1 MKLYDELAP
10 WWPLLSRPLDYQE
23 EAGFYAGLLIEAA
36 RRPVETVLELG
47 SGGGNNASHM
57 KARFR
62 LTLSDISPEMID
74 VSRRLNPEC
83 EHVVGD
89 MRTLRL
95 GRTFDAV
102 FVHDAICYLTT
113 PDDVRSAVRTAFEHC
128 APGGSAVF
136 APDDL
141 KETFRERTHQG
152 GHDGPDRSIRYLEWA
167 WDPDPD
173 DDTFVVDY
181 ACILRDRDGSTRVE
195 HDRHT
200 NGLFSREAWIGFI
213 AGAGFEPAEIRFEHS
228 DVADPIH
235 VFTGTR
241 PS

>member
-10 WWPLLSRPLDYQE
+10 WWPLLSRPLDYRE
-23 EAGFYAGLLIEAA
+23 EAGFYADLLIEAA

-57 KARFR
+57 KTRFR
-62 LTLSDISPEMID
+62 LTLSDISSEMID

-113 PDDVRSAVRTAFEHC
+113 PDDVRATVRTAFEHC

-167 WDPDPD
+167 WDPDPE

-181 ACILRDRDGSTRVE
+181 ACILRERDGSVRVE

-213 AGAGFEPAEIRFEHS
+213 ADAGFEPAEIRFEHTE
-228 DVADPIH
+228 VADPIH

-241 PS
+241 PA